1 MSIPNDP
8 RKKNSLTVSQQQ
20 AFDQM
25 IRHRIFQS
33 TYWKEQLF
41 AITTDGIVDKAME
54 LKYVGG
60 TYGPVQ
66 KPTRFLCLLLKL
78 MHIQPEKEVIM
89 AFIRNPNY
97 KYVTVLG
104 LTYWRLVG
112 PPKDVY
118 RVMEEYYGDFRRIR
132 VRNKNGTI
140 TVTHMDEIAD
150 ALLNN
155 EIEFDITLPRI
166 PKRMILEQE
175 ENLEPRVSPL
185 EKELN
190 ENLDT
195 AEIEASNLLD
205 QQMQIEAQEAES
217 SDDDEKKHTQPESRI
232 KRLIKKQRHEKRKQ
246 EREAQT
252 QHNPDSDEYWLAMRN
267 KAGLN

>member
-8 RKKNSLTVSQQQ
+8 RKKSNLTISQQHS
-20 AFDQM
+20 FDQM

-33 TYWKEQLF
+33 NYWKEQLF

-54 LKYVGG
+54 LKYIGG

-78 MHIQPEKEVIM
+78 LHIQPEKDVIM
-89 AFIRNPNY
+89 AFIRNPSY

-118 RVMEEYYGDFRRIR
+118 RVLEEFYGDFRRVR
-132 VRNKNGTI
+132 VRNKNGSI
-140 TVTHMDEIAD
+140 TVTHVDEIAD
-150 ALLNN
+150 ALLTK
-155 EIEFDITLPRI
+155 EIEFDLTLPRI
-166 PKRMILEQE
+166 PKRVILEQE
-175 ENLEPRVSPL
+175 EDLEPRVSPL

-190 ENLDT
+190 ENLHISEIT
-195 AEIEASNLLD
+195 AND
-205 QQMQIEAQEAES
+205 FQNQQMQVEDQDDQASEES
-217 SDDDEKKHTQPESRI
+217 KHQAQPESRI
-232 KRLIKKQRHEKRKQ
+232 KRLIKKQRHEKRKK
-246 EREAQT
+246 EREVQT
-252 QHNPDSDEYWLAMRN
+252 QLNPNSDEYWLAMRD

>member
-25 IRHRIFQS
+25 TRHRIFQS

-78 MHIQPEKEVIM
+78 MHIQPEKDVIM
-89 AFIRNPNY
+89 AFVRNSNY

-104 LTYWRLVG
+104 LTYWRIVG
-112 PPKDVY
+112 PPKDIY
-118 RVMEEYYGDFRRIR
+118 RVLEDYYGDFRRVR
-132 VRNKNGTI
+132 VRNKNGSI
-140 TVTHMDEIAD
+140 TVTHIDEIAD
-150 ALLNN
+150 ALLTN

-166 PKRMILEQE
+166 PKRIILEQE
-175 ENLEPRVSPL
+175 EDLEPRISPL

-190 ENLDT
+190 ENLEL
-195 AEIEASNLLD
+195 AEIEAKEAQD
-205 QQMQIEAQEAES
+205 QQMQIELREAEG
-217 SDDDEKKHTQPESRI
+217 SDEEKGHTQPESRI
-232 KRLIKKQRHEKRKQ
+232 KRLIKKQRHEKRKH

-252 QHNPDSDEYWLAMRN
+252 QLNPNSDEYWLAMRD